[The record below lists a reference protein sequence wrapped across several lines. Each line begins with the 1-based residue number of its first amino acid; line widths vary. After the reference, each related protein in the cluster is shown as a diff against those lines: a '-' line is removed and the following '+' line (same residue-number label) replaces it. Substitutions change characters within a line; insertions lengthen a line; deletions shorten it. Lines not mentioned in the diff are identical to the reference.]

1 MNKTLI
7 PVFLI
12 FSTIVFFSTT
22 VAGKSHKFSEKLSP
36 EKLGFKH
43 EKLTHLNFF
52 FHDIVTGQNPTA
64 VRVAEAA
71 MTNTSKTLFG
81 SVMIIDDPLTEGPEM
96 ESNLVGRAQGMY
108 ASAGQNEPGLLM
120 AMTFHFVEG
129 KFNGSN
135 LSFLGRNSV
144 FSEVRELPIVGGSGL
159 FRFARGY
166 AEARTRT
173 LDMKTGNAVVEYN
186 VYVFHY

>member
-1 MNKTLI
+1 M
-7 PVFLI
+7 VFGVVGLVDGVEFCFHRGASI
-12 FSTIVFFSTT
+12 TIVLSVFWAKTPYSQRCGRCRRRQW
-22 VAGKSHKFSEKLSP
+22 VSSNPPKL
-36 EKLGFKH
+36 
-43 EKLTHLNFF
+43 
-52 FHDIVTGQNPTA
+52 
-64 VRVAEAA
+64 
-71 MTNTSKTLFG
+71 
-81 SVMIIDDPLTEGPEM
+81 
-96 ESNLVGRAQGMY
+96 
-108 ASAGQNEPGLLM
+108 LLPR
-120 AMTFHFVEG
+120 HRHRPKPDRR